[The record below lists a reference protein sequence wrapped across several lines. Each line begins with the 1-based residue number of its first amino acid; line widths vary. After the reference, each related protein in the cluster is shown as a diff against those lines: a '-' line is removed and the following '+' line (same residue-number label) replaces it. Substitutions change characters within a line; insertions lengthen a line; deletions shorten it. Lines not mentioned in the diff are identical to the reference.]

1 MKRIVLVG
9 LTVLVLIGLGA
20 FVFAQRQIG
29 EFLFARAV
37 EQRVG
42 VDRSAE
48 LPDGLHVYVCGSGSP
63 MGDTK
68 RAGPCLAVL
77 AGRTALVFDA
87 GAGSV
92 RNLGPMGYPFPQLEA
107 AFLTHLHSD
116 HLDSLG
122 ELMLQAWIAGGRSEP
137 LPVYGPPGTE
147 RVVAGF
153 VEAYTIDRGYRIAHH
168 GPEVAN
174 PAGFGAE
181 ARVIDLA
188 RLESDD
194 WDGTVFANGEVR
206 VTVLR
211 VDHSPVDPAY
221 AYRIEYGGRAIVIS
235 GDTSSVPAMADF
247 AKGADVIFHDALNP
261 QMVGQMGAALT
272 DRGQPRL
279 AKIMADIPDYHA
291 TPLEAAE
298 LAEEAGVPTLVLY
311 HMVPGPPVALMEA
324 AFVGDARAAFS
335 GDLELAQD
343 GMLVS
348 LPAGEAEVTFE
359 QLF

>member
-1 MKRIVLVG
+1 MKRIVLIG
-9 LTVLVLIGLGA
+9 LAILVLAGVGA

-63 MGDTK
+63 MGDPE

-77 AGRTALVFDA
+77 AGDTALVFDV
-87 GAGSV
+87 GSGSV
-92 RNLGPMGYPFPQLEA
+92 RNLGPMGFPFPKLEA

-122 ELMLQAWIAGGRSEP
+122 ELMLQGWIAGGRSEP

-153 VEAYTIDRGYRIAHH
+153 VEAYTIDSSYRIAHH

-188 RLESDD
+188 ALEAADR
-194 WDGTVFANGEVR
+194 DGTVFSNGDVR
-206 VTVLR
+206 VSVLR

-221 AYRIEYGGRAIVIS
+221 AYRIDYGGRAVVIS
-235 GDTSSVPAMADF
+235 GDTSAVPALAEF
-247 AKGADVIFHDALNP
+247 SKGADVIFHDSLNP
-261 QMVGQMGAALT
+261 QMVGQMGAALAN
-272 DRGQPRL
+272 RGQPRT

-291 TPLEAAE
+291 TPLEAAQ
-298 LAEEAGVPTLVLY
+298 LAEQAGVPALVLY
-311 HMVPGPPVALMEA
+311 HMVPGPPAKLIEEA
-324 AFVGDARAAFS
+324 FLGDARSAYS
-335 GDLELAQD
+335 GKLELAQD
-343 GMLVS
+343 GMIVS
-348 LPAGEAEVTFE
+348 LPAGKTEIMFD